1 MLTQEQIWQALEAV
15 ADPEIPVLSVC
26 ELGIVRAVR
35 VDQDT
40 ATVVITPTY
49 SGCPATE
56 AIEAAIRETLSQAG
70 ATQVQVER
78 RLAPAWTTDWI
89 TPAAAAKLHEYG
101 IAPPGQAKSEAQVV
115 RFTVPAPAC
124 PHCGSSRTQ
133 RLSQFGSTACKA
145 LYRCNDCAEPFDYF
159 KPI

>member
-1 MLTQEQIWQALEAV
+1 MLTQEQVWQALEAV
-15 ADPEIPVLSVC
+15 ADPEIPVVSVC
-26 ELGIVRAVR
+26 ELGIVREVR
-35 VDQDT
+35 VDQDG

-70 ATQVQVER
+70 ATQVHVER
-78 RLAPAWTTDWI
+78 RLAPVWTTDWI
-89 TPAAAAKLHEYG
+89 TPAAAAKLREYG
-101 IAPPGQAKSEAQVV
+101 IAPPGAAKGEAQIV
-115 RFTVPAPAC
+115 RFMEPTPTC
-124 PHCGSSRTQ
+124 PRCGSTRTQ